1 MAEQR
6 REVKGKG
13 QRKRYSHLNVE
24 FQRIARRNKKT
35 SKEQCIEID
44 ENNRM
49 GKTGNLFK
57 KIKDIK
63 GIVHARMPTIKDKNA
78 RT

>member
-1 MAEQR
+1 MKSLSAA
-6 REVKGKG
+6 GG
-13 QRKRYSHLNVE
+13 DM
-24 FQRIARRNKKT
+24 
-35 SKEQCIEID
+35 EID

-63 GIVHARMPTIKDKNA
+63 GIVHARMDMKKDRNI
-78 RT
+78 

>member
-1 MAEQR
+1 MQ
-6 REVKGKG
+6 
-13 QRKRYSHLNVE
+13 
-24 FQRIARRNKKT
+24 KK
-35 SKEQCIEID
+35 ID

-63 GIVHARMPTIKDKNA
+63 GIFHARMDMKKGRNI
-78 RT
+78 

>member
-1 MAEQR
+1 M
-6 REVKGKG
+6 K
-13 QRKRYSHLNVE
+13 
-24 FQRIARRNKKT
+24 RIARRNKKT
-35 SKEQCIEID
+35 SKEQCIEIE

-63 GIVHARMPTIKDKNA
+63 GIVHARMDMKKDRNI
-78 RT
+78 